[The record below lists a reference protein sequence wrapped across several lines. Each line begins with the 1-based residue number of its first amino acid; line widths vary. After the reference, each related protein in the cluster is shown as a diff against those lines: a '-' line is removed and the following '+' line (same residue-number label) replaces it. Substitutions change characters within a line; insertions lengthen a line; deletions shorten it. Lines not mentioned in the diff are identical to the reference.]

1 MIIYFAD
8 RKLNILGQASTSL
21 PQGMT
26 IIDDLKTE
34 DVETGV
40 AVFEVIIGFDASNR
54 IETEQWAEVGNY
66 ILRSNK
72 DENEFYTII
81 DAEIDTK
88 NQEISI
94 YAEDAGLD
102 LLNEVVGAYEADKA
116 YNIEYYVNKFAGS
129 SGFVVGI
136 NEVSNLTRKLSW
148 DGEATV
154 TERLASVATQFDN
167 CEISYSFDIKGLAIT
182 KMYINIYRKRGHD
195 IGCQLRIN
203 KEVDRIITKKSIANL
218 ATALEVT
225 GGTPEGK
232 DNPITLQG
240 YKYDDGDFYV
250 SGTRLCSRKALQ
262 KWGRLPIGTSDHVV
276 KKYSYDTLTQS
287 TLCKH
292 AVTELRKIC
301 DMEVNYE
308 VDITRFPDNTK
319 IGDRINIIDDA
330 GELYLSTRIL
340 QFETS
345 VVQATQKATLGEHL
359 LKGSGIS
366 QKVIELAEQFAKNTL
381 SAQKAL
387 EIANAANN
395 KANEAQTEANN
406 ALTQSQAAQNTA
418 NDAKVSADKAT
429 QSAAEATQKTAEMQE
444 AVNKV
449 EQSVT
454 SIEKTVT
461 DAKQAAY
468 NAVIAADTANKKAD
482 EAKAEAGNAV
492 LNANEAKDAATAAGT
507 KADNAILKA
516 DDAVATAGTAKTEAA
531 NASATAAAA
540 KADAVQ
546 AQKDVDALGVNLETV
561 KNTME
566 LDYARKT
573 DLTATEAKLQTQ
585 ITQNADTI
593 EQTASKV
600 VTINETANN
609 AKEIANKAS
618 ADALAA
624 QTKADAATADAT
636 AAQTAADKAKEAAT
650 AAQTNADNAKKAAAD
665 AQAVANKAETDLT
678 AAKNDLA
685 TVQGRVDATEQDI
698 LAAQAKVDAAQ
709 QAADKAKTDAA
720 NAQTEASKAQE
731 TANAAVTD
739 AANAQNAANDA
750 ANKATLAQKA
760 ADAANGNAE
769 AAKTKAE
776 QAEATAAQA
785 QTKAEEAVTNAANAK
800 QAADQAKLDADNAAK
815 AASDADLKAQQAQQN
830 LVEAEKNLAAV
841 SSKVDATKEE
851 VDAAQAAVTEA
862 KTAAE
867 KAKTDAIAAQNTA
880 NTAKA
885 NADKA
890 QLDATNAQKAAD
902 TAQAEAT
909 AAKKAAD
916 KAQADVDALEIRTT
930 AAETKITQNSEAIKL
945 AATKTE
951 VTQTLAGYYTKTE
964 ADAAIKVSADNIE
977 STVSKMYA
985 TKDGVTQQIGT
996 AITQSEKDLT
1006 VKINDAKKT
1015 ATNYLN
1021 FSGGGLIVGD
1031 MTKTTLGNNVLIDS
1045 DSIDIRNGT
1054 NIFASFGANLI
1065 ELGKNSPDATIS
1077 LCGGKG
1083 SIYFGADEVMG
1094 GTRNNLTF
1102 IGDNIMLQGK
1112 ERSGLYYARKWNDAG
1127 QDKGQSSEISLDGN
1141 GILLTS
1147 SICNALEADGSGMW
1161 TSCNLEVTDWGIN
1174 GLGDNVLFQGRYS
1187 TKIDC
1192 IAGDISLQPLEVV
1205 NVMGGLN
1212 VFGKLD
1218 VTNSHIILD
1227 NETNGGWI
1235 SSKTT
1240 DGKIVSLFG
1249 FSSSNNFALG
1259 YGGYA
1264 NSIGATN
1271 IYGNNIKLLSK
1282 GGAYVVKSTSTYCMF
1297 EMTSS
1302 GTSGFIGLNNAGGTN
1317 NIYLQLYEGNGYVAL
1332 KIPNES
1338 IYLDYSGSSTY
1349 SAYLRPAKDGKCTLG
1364 TAGHRYYRVYAAN
1377 SSISTSDRREKE
1389 NIIPL
1394 GENPMQ
1400 LSTFALDAEPTP
1412 QIDIH
1417 SELFDR
1423 LMPVQYNMKVGNP
1436 RTSYGLI
1443 AQDVIASMAELGIA
1457 EDELDLVYHEFNED
1471 KETGEIK
1478 ETYGIAYENLIA
1490 MLIHEVQKLKKGQ
1503 AK

>member
-1 MIIYFAD
+1 
-8 RKLNILGQASTSL
+8 
-21 PQGMT
+21 
-26 IIDDLKTE
+26 
-34 DVETGV
+34 
-40 AVFEVIIGFDASNR
+40 
-54 IETEQWAEVGNY
+54 
-66 ILRSNK
+66 
-72 DENEFYTII
+72 
-81 DAEIDTK
+81 
-88 NQEISI
+88 
-94 YAEDAGLD
+94 
-102 LLNEVVGAYEADKA
+102 
-116 YNIEYYVNKFAGS
+116 
-129 SGFVVGI
+129 
-136 NEVSNLTRKLSW
+136 
-148 DGEATV
+148 
-154 TERLASVATQFDN
+154 
-167 CEISYSFDIKGLAIT
+167 
-182 KMYINIYRKRGHD
+182 MYINIYRKRGHD

-232 DNPITLQG
+232 DTPITLQG

-395 KANEAQTEANN
+395 KANEAQTEAEN
-406 ALTQSQAAQNTA
+406 ALTQSQTAQNVA
-418 NDAKVSADKAT
+418 NDAKASADKAT
-429 QSAAEATQKTAEMQE
+429 QSATEATQKTAEMQE

-454 SIEKTVT
+454 SIEKSVT
-461 DAKQAAY
+461 DAKQAAD

-600 VTINETANN
+600 VTIDETANN

-800 QAADQAKLDADNAAK
+800 ATADQAKLDADNAAK

-890 QLDATNAQKAAD
+890 QLDATAAQKAAD

-909 AAKKAAD
+909 AAKNAAD

-951 VTQTLAGYYTKTE
+951 VTQTLAGYYTKE
-964 ADAAIKVSADNIE
+964 QADAAIKLSADNIE
-977 STVSKMYA
+977 STVNKTYA

-1102 IGDNIMLQGK
+1102 IGDNIVLQGK

-1127 QDKGQSSEISLDGN
+1127 QDKGQTSDISLDGN

-1161 TSCNLEVTDWGIN
+1161 TACNLEVTDWGIN
-1174 GLGDNVLFQGRYS
+1174 GLGDNVLFQGRYGTDINS
-1187 TKIDC
+1187 
-1192 IAGDISLQPLEVV
+1192 IAGDVNISAPVGAV
-1205 NVMGGLN
+1205 KISGSNVRLLGGSA
-1212 VFGKLD
+1212 GIE
-1218 VTNSHIILD
+1218 SGHG
-1227 NETNGGWI
+1227 NEINI
-1235 SSKTT
+1235 S
-1240 DGKIVSLFG
+1240 
-1249 FSSSNNFALG
+1249 
-1259 YGGYA
+1259 
-1264 NSIGATN
+1264 
-1271 IYGNNIKLLSK
+1271 
-1282 GGAYVVKSTSTYCMF
+1282 
-1297 EMTSS
+1297 SS
-1302 GTSGFIGLNNAGGTN
+1302 GTSIVFGYRKCGSNPVSEYYFGNSANDSLGGNVHANSFITGGGSIALHSNTVSAMIESKNSSGYIGYMGLNTASGTHN
-1317 NIYLQLYEGNGYVAL
+1317 MYLQLYNGNGYVAL

-1338 IYLDYSGSSTY
+1338 LYLDYAASSTY
-1349 SAYLRPAKDGKCTLG
+1349 SAYFRPAKDGKCTLG
-1364 TAGHRYYRVYAAN
+1364 TAGHRFYRVYAAN

-1394 GENPMQ
+1394 GENPVQ
-1400 LSTFALDAEPTP
+1400 LSTFALYAEPTP

>member
-8 RKLNILGQASTSL
+8 RKLNILGQASTNL
-21 PQGMT
+21 PLGMT

-40 AVFEVIIGFDASNR
+40 AVFEVTIGFGAFNR
-54 IETEQWAEVGNY
+54 LEAQRWAEVGNY
-66 ILRSNK
+66 ILRSHK

-88 NQEISI
+88 NQEIRI

-116 YNIEYYVNKFAGS
+116 YPISFYIDKFAKS
-129 SGFVVGI
+129 SGFVVGV

-232 DNPITLQG
+232 DTPITLQG

-395 KANEAQTEANN
+395 KANEAQTEAEN
-406 ALTQSQAAQNTA
+406 ALTQSQTAQNVA
-418 NDAKVSADKAT
+418 NDAKASADKAT
-429 QSAAEATQKTAEMQE
+429 QSATEATQKTAEMQE

-454 SIEKTVT
+454 SIEKSVT
-461 DAKQAAY
+461 DAKQAAD

-507 KADNAILKA
+507 KADSAIVKA
-516 DDAVATAGTAKTEAA
+516 NDAVETAGTAKTEAA

-600 VTINETANN
+600 VTIDETANN

-890 QLDATNAQKAAD
+890 QLDAT
-902 TAQAEAT
+902 
-909 AAKKAAD
+909 AAKNAAD

-951 VTQTLAGYYTKTE
+951 VTQTLAGYYTKE
-964 ADAAIKVSADNIE
+964 QADAAIKLSADNIE
-977 STVSKMYA
+977 STVNKTYA

-1102 IGDNIMLQGK
+1102 IGDNIVLQGK

-1127 QDKGQSSEISLDGN
+1127 QDKGQTSDISLDGN

-1161 TSCNLEVTDWGIN
+1161 TACNLEVTDWGIN
-1174 GLGDNVLFQGRYS
+1174 GLGDNVLFQGRYGTDINS
-1187 TKIDC
+1187 ITGDVNISAPIGNVNISASG
-1192 IAGDISLQPLEVV
+1192 IAKLT
-1205 NVMGGLN
+1205 GGTAGIEAGHN
-1212 VFGKLD
+1212 
-1218 VTNSHIILD
+1218 
-1227 NETNGGWI
+1227 NEIN
-1235 SSKTT
+1235 
-1240 DGKIVSLFG
+1240 
-1249 FSSSNNFALG
+1249 FSSSGSIITFG
-1259 YGGYA
+1259 YRK
-1264 NSIGATN
+1264 IGSN
-1271 IYGNNIKLLSK
+1271 GQVLK
-1282 GGAYVVKSTSTYCMF
+1282 VV
-1297 EMTSS
+1297 
-1302 GTSGFIGLNNAGGTN
+1302 
-1317 NIYLQLYEGNGYVAL
+1317 
-1332 KIPNES
+1332 
-1338 IYLDYSGSSTY
+1338 
-1349 SAYLRPAKDGKCTLG
+1349 
-1364 TAGHRYYRVYAAN
+1364 
-1377 SSISTSDRREKE
+1377 
-1389 NIIPL
+1389 
-1394 GENPMQ
+1394 
-1400 LSTFALDAEPTP
+1400 
-1412 QIDIH
+1412 
-1417 SELFDR
+1417 
-1423 LMPVQYNMKVGNP
+1423 
-1436 RTSYGLI
+1436 
-1443 AQDVIASMAELGIA
+1443 
-1457 EDELDLVYHEFNED
+1457 
-1471 KETGEIK
+1471 
-1478 ETYGIAYENLIA
+1478 
-1490 MLIHEVQKLKKGQ
+1490 
-1503 AK
+1503 

>member
-8 RKLNILGQASTSL
+8 RKLNILGQASTNL
-21 PQGMT
+21 PLGMT

-40 AVFEVIIGFDASNR
+40 AVFEVTIGFGAFNR
-54 IETEQWAEVGNY
+54 LEAQRWAEVGNY
-66 ILRSNK
+66 ILRSHK

-88 NQEISI
+88 NQEIRI

-116 YNIEYYVNKFAGS
+116 YPISFYIDKFAKS
-129 SGFVVGI
+129 SGFVVGV

-232 DNPITLQG
+232 DTPITLQG

-507 KADNAILKA
+507 KADSAIVKA
-516 DDAVATAGTAKTEAA
+516 NDAVETAGTAKTEAA

-600 VTINETANN
+600 VTIDETANN

-800 QAADQAKLDADNAAK
+800 ATADQAKIDADNAAK

-890 QLDATNAQKAAD
+890 QLDAT
-902 TAQAEAT
+902 
-909 AAKKAAD
+909 AAKNAAD

-951 VTQTLAGYYTKTE
+951 VTQTLAGYYTKE
-964 ADAAIKVSADNIE
+964 QADAAIKLSADNIE
-977 STVSKMYA
+977 STVNKTYA

-1102 IGDNIMLQGK
+1102 IGDNIVLQGK

-1127 QDKGQSSEISLDGN
+1127 QDKGQTSDISLDGN

-1161 TSCNLEVTDWGIN
+1161 TACNLEVTDWGIN
-1174 GLGDNVLFQGRYS
+1174 GLGDNVLFQGRYGTDINS
-1187 TKIDC
+1187 ITGDVNISAPIGNVNISASG
-1192 IAGDISLQPLEVV
+1192 IAKLT
-1205 NVMGGLN
+1205 GGTAGIEAGHN
-1212 VFGKLD
+1212 
-1218 VTNSHIILD
+1218 
-1227 NETNGGWI
+1227 NEIN
-1235 SSKTT
+1235 
-1240 DGKIVSLFG
+1240 
-1249 FSSSNNFALG
+1249 FSSSGSIITFG
-1259 YGGYA
+1259 YRKIGSNAVNAYYFGNSASNRMGGNVYA
-1264 NSIGATN
+1264 NTFTTGGGSIALHSNSGASAMIETKN
-1271 IYGNNIKLLSK
+1271 
-1282 GGAYVVKSTSTYCMF
+1282 
-1297 EMTSS
+1297 SS
-1302 GTSGFIGLNNAGGTN
+1302 GYIGYMGLNNVSGTHN
-1317 NIYLQLYEGNGYVAL
+1317 MYLQLYNGNGYVAL

-1338 IYLDYSGSSTY
+1338 LYLDYAASSTY
-1349 SAYLRPAKDGKCTLG
+1349 SAYFRPAKDGKCTLG
-1364 TAGHRYYRVYAAN
+1364 TSGYRFYRVYAAN

-1394 GENPMQ
+1394 GENPVQ
-1400 LSTFALDAEPTP
+1400 LSTCALDAEPTP